1 MTGEGNGAE
10 VAAGVDG
17 AGDAPVLSGVLR
29 PDQASRFRWAQVKN
43 SLGPTDTLGSEVLK
57 PPTDAWPLDD
67 DPGAQRAIRC
77 LGQQI
82 EIPPLEL

>member
-1 MTGEGNGAE
+1 
-10 VAAGVDG
+10 
-17 AGDAPVLSGVLR
+17 
-29 PDQASRFRWAQVKN
+29 
-43 SLGPTDTLGSEVLK
+43 VLK